1 MIAKA
6 TRVTTSP
13 VKARKRFGM
22 NAPANARI
30 RQMATTQGRIKV
42 QIIREIKSTFI
53 GHP

>member
-1 MIAKA
+1 MIAKVA
-6 TRVTTSP
+6 RATTSP

-42 QIIREIKSTFI
+42 QMMRETRSIFMR
-53 GHP
+53 HP